1 MSAAGEH
8 ETATHRYHGKS
19 MLHHCCLADISLMF
33 LHVRLA
39 IGKALM
45 DMATRALMLCS
56 ACAHQHH
63 AGALAGSC
71 DAAGA
76 CTG

>member
-1 MSAAGEH
+1 
-8 ETATHRYHGKS
+8 
-19 MLHHCCLADISLMF
+19 MF
-33 LHVRLA
+33 LHVGLA